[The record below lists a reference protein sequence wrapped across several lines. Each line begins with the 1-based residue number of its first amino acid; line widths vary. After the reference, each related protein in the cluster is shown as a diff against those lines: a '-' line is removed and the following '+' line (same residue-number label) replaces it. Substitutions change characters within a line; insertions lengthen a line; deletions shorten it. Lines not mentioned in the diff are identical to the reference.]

1 MVCPFSK
8 TSKNSFSLFGQKRI
22 LQQKV
27 DRRSARGLKRH
38 KRQKETTVQE
48 GGQMRH
54 CGFYKHAE
62 VFLLKANNKER
73 RIKEAKASC
82 SSIVVEVETNG
93 FLLLQIPIGCE
104 TVEARKAFFSLLRL
118 GEQLRL
124 LLQSPFVIQFHIL
137 ICWRVNSKYL
147 NYCEVLT
154 LIIICIPF
162 R

>member
-1 MVCPFSK
+1 MPRKVKVCLCGIFFEIVSKRVVCPFSK

-82 SSIVVEVETNG
+82 SSRVISKMEMAWIRLPTLLVVPMGTLRYHTKNG
-93 FLLLQIPIGCE
+93 AHSMHPRVAIGGPIF
-104 TVEARKAFFSLLRL
+104 TTMAM
-118 GEQLRL
+118 
-124 LLQSPFVIQFHIL
+124 
-137 ICWRVNSKYL
+137 
-147 NYCEVLT
+147 
-154 LIIICIPF
+154 
-162 R
+162 